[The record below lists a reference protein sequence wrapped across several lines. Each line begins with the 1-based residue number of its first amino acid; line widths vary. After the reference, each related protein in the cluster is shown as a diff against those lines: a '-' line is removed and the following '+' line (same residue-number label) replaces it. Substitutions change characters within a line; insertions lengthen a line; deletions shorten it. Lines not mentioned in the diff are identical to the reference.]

1 MAKMN
6 IEIDTE
12 TKKIKVFKNH
22 KDRVK
27 GVRCKKLSLV
37 EEQDIRKH
45 PKLKGVKGIE
55 KGDFRPA
62 LFIFTKESPGC
73 VTYIVNGRYYYV

>member
-12 TKKIKVFKNH
+12 TKKIKVLKNN

-27 GVRCKKLSLV
+27 GVRFKKISLV
-37 EEQDIRKH
+37 GEEDIRKH
-45 PKLKGVKGIE
+45 PKLKGVKGIG

-62 LFIFTKESPGC
+62 LIIFTKGSPGC

>member
-12 TKKIKVFKNH
+12 TKKIKVLRNNE
-22 KDRVK
+22 DEVK
-27 GVRCKKLSLV
+27 GVKCKEISLAG
-37 EEQDIRKH
+37 ERDIHKD
-45 PKLKGVKGIE
+45 PNLKGIKGIE
-55 KGDFRPA
+55 KGEFRPA
-62 LFIFTKESPGC
+62 LIIFTKESPGC

>member
-12 TKKIKVFKNH
+12 TKKIKVLKNN
-22 KDRVK
+22 KDEVA
-27 GVRCKKLSLV
+27 GVEFQEISLAG
-37 EEQDIRKH
+37 EQDIRKH
-45 PKLKGVKGIE
+45 PKLREVKGIE

-62 LFIFTKESPGC
+62 LIIFTKESPRC

>member
-1 MAKMN
+1 MAKMI

-12 TKKIKVFKNH
+12 TKKIKVFKNNM
-22 KDRVK
+22 DRVK
-27 GVRCKKLSLV
+27 GVRCKKISLV
-37 EEQDIRKH
+37 GEEDIRKY
-45 PKLKGVKGIE
+45 PKLKGIKGIE

-62 LFIFTKESPGC
+62 LIIFTKESPRC